1 MQTKARAHWTTF
13 ALGTKPCSPTDR
25 NISSEL
31 NLQEKPMFDK
41 LSNKLFLW
49 LLVIP
54 TDQMT
59 SVVHRDPRCF
69 SLSFSGDILVV
80 HWSWP
85 HS

>member
-1 MQTKARAHWTTF
+1 
-13 ALGTKPCSPTDR
+13 
-25 NISSEL
+25 
-31 NLQEKPMFDK
+31 MFDK